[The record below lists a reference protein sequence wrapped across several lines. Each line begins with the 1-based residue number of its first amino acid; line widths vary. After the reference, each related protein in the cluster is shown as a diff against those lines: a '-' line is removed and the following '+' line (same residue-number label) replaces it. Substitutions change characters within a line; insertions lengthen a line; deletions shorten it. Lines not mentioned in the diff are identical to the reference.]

1 MKTTVLIAEDEL
13 YVRMMAADILSESG
27 FAVLEAESAV
37 EALDILA
44 AHDVEV
50 LFTDINMPGPINGL
64 ELADIV
70 AVRHP
75 RVGLVVTSGA
85 RQLQDSDIPDHGVY
99 LPKPYD
105 YAQLAETMNDQVAR
119 HS

>member
-1 MKTTVLIAEDEL
+1 MKPTVLIAEDEL
-13 YVRMMAADILSESG
+13 YVRMLAADILSESG
-27 FAVLEAESAV
+27 FAILEAQSAV

-44 AHDVEV
+44 AHGVEV
-50 LFTDINMPGPINGL
+50 LFTDINMPGPIDVL

-75 RVGLVVTSGA
+75 KVGLVVTSGMH
-85 RQLQDSDIPDHGVY
+85 QLQDGDIPDDGVY

-105 YAQLAETMNDQVAR
+105 YAQLAETIQDQVAK